1 MFIVVSLIDQ
11 GDNRT
16 VGLMST
22 AAGPDQG
29 RILASMTPDEA
40 RRISVDLLDYADR

>member
-1 MFIVVSLIDQ
+1 MFIVVPMLDN
-11 GDNRT
+11 GDHRT

-29 RILASMTPDEA
+29 RIVAAMTPDEA